1 MRLKFFGK
9 TDIGRRRKM
18 NQDSI
23 AMDGKQKLF
32 IVADGMGGHKGG
44 EVASKLACETLKKYV
59 AEHSKTPKLDP
70 RVLLEKGF
78 QEASRMVHLEANKPS
93 EEEDLRGMGT
103 TMVAIYVH
111 EGRVY
116 IANVGDSR
124 AYLFT
129 QGEIWAIT
137 DDHSLINEQL
147 RAGIITE
154 AESAT
159 VGKNVIT
166 RSIGFQPHVEVDIF
180 DRKLLTGESY
190 LLCSDGL
197 HGQVTDEWILN
208 RYKQGELDRFV
219 EELVSESNNQGGDDN
234 VSCLFVQVEP

>member
-1 MRLKFFGK
+1 MRLKFYGK
-9 TDIGRRRKM
+9 TDIGRRRRM

-23 AMDGKQKLF
+23 AMDGKLKLF

-44 EVASKLACETLKKYV
+44 EVASKMACETLKKYV
-59 AEHSKTPKLDP
+59 SEHAQNPQSDP
-70 RVLLEKGF
+70 RDVLKKGF
-78 QEASRMVHLEANKPS
+78 QEASRVVHLEANKPS
-93 EEEDLRGMGT
+93 EEDLKGMGT
-103 TMVAIYVH
+103 TMVAIYVFD
-111 EGRVY
+111 GRVY

-137 DDHSLINEQL
+137 DDHSLVNEQL
-147 RAGIITE
+147 RAGIITKE
-154 AESAT
+154 ESAK

-197 HGQVTDEWILN
+197 HGQVSDDWILN